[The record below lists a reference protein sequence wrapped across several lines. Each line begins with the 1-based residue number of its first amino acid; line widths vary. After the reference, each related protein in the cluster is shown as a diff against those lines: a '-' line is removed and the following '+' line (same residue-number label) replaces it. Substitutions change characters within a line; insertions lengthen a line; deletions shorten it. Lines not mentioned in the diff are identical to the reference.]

1 MPQSKRSSGKVVTGG
16 HMVQR
21 SIKVAGI
28 ILALAVIAAGVALE
42 IADDAAA
49 NSMAAGHSEPFM
61 AQ

>member
-1 MPQSKRSSGKVVTGG
+1 
-16 HMVQR
+16 MVQR

-49 NSMAAGHSEPFM
+49 KSLAAGHSEPFM